1 MSFISVCNL
10 LHNCFVFNSNCKI
23 FFESSLDK
31 KKQLSRCNLVK
42 LQIHKAVVCN
52 KLHNNELPVVE
63 KRTFLS
69 PTFNSASNIVPP
81 IERTTTAIH
90 GNIRILITDNFYD
103 YIMCVIRNIPQFHW
117 YCDEVRLRL
126 YSITLLKF
134 ETNLKIYAEDI
145 KHSLQNTRSKRL
157 L

>member
-23 FFESSLDK
+23 FFESFLDK

-42 LQIHKAVVCN
+42 LQIHEAVVCN
-52 KLHNNELPVVE
+52 KLHNNELSVVE

-69 PTFNSASNIVPP
+69 STFNSASNIVPP
-81 IERTTTAIH
+81 IERTTTVIH

-103 YIMCVIRNIPQFHW
+103 YIILCALYETFRNFIGTLMR
-117 YCDEVRLRL
+117 YACDYIQLH
-126 YSITLLKF
+126 Y
-134 ETNLKIYAEDI
+134 
-145 KHSLQNTRSKRL
+145 
-157 L
+157 